1 VILPSTVGAF
11 FRPARVAPFLR
22 VAISH
27 LTDRTVAID
36 DLWGTAGSRLA
47 SELCDLDE
55 AARIDRLESLLL
67 TRLARGRQQKGALD
81 VEGLAAAIIRRQGRV
96 TVEAMARGAG
106 VSRQHLS
113 RQFRE
118 RIGIAPKLY
127 SRLARVQSGLV
138 YAGSRARVDWAD
150 AAVEMGYADQ
160 SHMIAEF
167 REFTGLTPQ
176 KLASHDWFHPFI
188 ERAKSGVW

>member
-1 VILPSTVGAF
+1 MNRPPPAIDPVKHRRRI
-11 FRPARVAPFLR
+11 PARRDPLR
-22 VAISH
+22 AVGLSAVVHH
-27 LTDRTVAID
+27 LVSQH
-36 DLWGTAGSRLA
+36 GHVTATLHFQVQHF
-47 SELCDLDE
+47 E
-55 AARIDRLESLLL
+55 AV
-67 TRLARGRQQKGALD
+67 D
-81 VEGLAAAIIRRQGRV
+81 VDLAA
-96 TVEAMARGAG
+96 
-106 VSRQHLS
+106 
-113 RQFRE
+113 
-118 RIGIAPKLY
+118 KLY

-150 AAVEMGYADQ
+150 AAIEMGYADQ